1 MIGDIY
7 QVIRR
12 PIITEK
18 STYLRE
24 QNNQVLFEVDRQAT
38 KQDVKRAVEALFG
51 VKVAAVNT
59 ALVAGKSKRSGRGL
73 GRRSMI
79 KKAYVTLGAGQKLE
93 LLEAALPADE
103 AEG

>member
-38 KQDVKRAVEALFG
+38 KQDIKRAVEALFG

-79 KKAYVTLGAGQKLE
+79 KKAYVTLEIGRASCRE
-93 LLEAALPADE
+93 RV
-103 AEG
+103 